1 MEVRV
6 EGGDEFANAS
16 YSKICQNVFRDIGL
30 HSNVDDVYM
39 YCNPAEHVFII
50 SVKVGRVPSPVTVN
64 DMTIRGDK
72 RLKVTN
78 ERYVP
83 KLLALLW
90 DKFGERVKQL
100 SRLEISVD
108 LSTEEMQELMKMV
121 VYDPRE
127 DLNTRILD
135 AVDRILPEGARVRYP
150 IPAQSQGRLTIIAS
164 ENPITDEWKRKAEEM
179 VSKLKKELKPN
190 EGGA

>member
-1 MEVRV
+1 VKV
-6 EGGDEFANAS
+6 EGEDEFGNAS

-30 HSNVDDVYM
+30 HSNVDSVYM

-50 SVKVGRVPSPVTVN
+50 SIKVGRVPSPITVN
-64 DMTIRGDK
+64 DMTIRGDE

-100 SRLEISVD
+100 SRLEISLK

-135 AVDRILPEGARVRYP
+135 AVERILPEGARVRYP
-150 IPAQSQGRLTIIAS
+150 VPSQSKGRITIIAS
-164 ENPITDEWKRKAEEM
+164 ENPITDEWKRRAEEM
-179 VSKLKKELKPN
+179 VSKLN
-190 EGGA
+190 GGGA

>member
-1 MEVRV
+1 
-6 EGGDEFANAS
+6 
-16 YSKICQNVFRDIGL
+16 
-30 HSNVDDVYM
+30 M
-39 YCNPAEHVFII
+39 YCNPVEHVFII

-72 RLKVTN
+72 KLKVTN

-83 KLLALLW
+83 RLLALLW

-108 LSTEEMQELMKMV
+108 LSPEEMQELMKMV

-179 VSKLKKELKPN
+179 VSEQKLS
-190 EGGA
+190 EGGV